1 MRTRVQTADFS
12 NRMQRYEKYLIYARE
27 IVLNCTKSVTLQ
39 FGAGLARYLYFE
51 DKPVY
56 LRAKKSVQPVKM
68 EGKAMKAKRWLVL
81 AAGAM
86 LVMNVSA
93 REVRKCAAC
102 KGKPIRMEQQFV
114 RCERCGK
121 MIDLRKEA
129 RFREFERRE
138 AFKREAFRREE
149 FRRGDF
155 RKGDFRKAE
164 FKKSHKRHGRR

>member
-1 MRTRVQTADFS
+1 
-12 NRMQRYEKYLIYARE
+12 
-27 IVLNCTKSVTLQ
+27 
-39 FGAGLARYLYFE
+39 
-51 DKPVY
+51 
-56 LRAKKSVQPVKM
+56 
-68 EGKAMKAKRWLVL
+68 MKAKRWLVL
-81 AAGAM
+81 AVGAM

-93 REVRKCAAC
+93 QGVKKCGAC
-102 KGKPIRMEQQFV
+102 KGKPIRMEQRMV

-155 RKGDFRKAE
+155 RKGDFRGSE